1 MPSAR
6 SGPPAATN
14 RSGNCPVSD
23 ESERL
28 WDGPTVSH
36 TGDKWERCL
45 LATKKIKANGL
56 VRGGRPE
63 AFLARQV
70 PTSGR
75 RRTVAKTDSCGWR
88 PACEIRP

>member
-1 MPSAR
+1 M
-6 SGPPAATN
+6 GT
-14 RSGNCPVSD
+14 
-23 ESERL
+23 L
-28 WDGPTVSH
+28 F
-36 TGDKWERCL
+36 TGY
-45 LATKKIKANGL
+45 KKITANGL
-56 VRGGRPE
+56 VRRGRPE